1 MTIEK
6 WALLDSVLVFGHR
19 WYQLRRDTVRLPDGT
34 VVDDYFVSVRPEVAM
49 VFPLTPD
56 GDVIFVRQYKHGA
69 QAITIELPGG
79 TFRHELPEDA
89 ARRELLEETGYTPG
103 ELIPLG
109 WIWEDPTRNTSRV
122 HMFLALGCRSTGRQE
137 LQDLE
142 GSVGIEVVPVPL
154 ADVLPRVRRGE
165 ICAMSASSTIL
176 CALDELEQRKA
187 KA

>member
-89 ARRELLEETGYTPG
+89 ARRELIEETGYTPG

-142 GSVGIEVVPVPL
+142 GSAGIEVVPVPL

-165 ICAMSASSTIL
+165 IRAMSASSTIL

-187 KA
+187 MG